1 MRCLNKNK
9 QKMYYAQLVD
19 TIPEYQLD
27 EDGNKIV
34 DYTDPETGEIYYVE
48 TGVDIPLYSVAV
60 EFTGNISLGGSD
72 VTRQEY
78 GISDDKYE
86 AVLVMDKNE
95 LPITETSLLWYQTT
109 PTTKTVEEKTYAD
122 DSTADYKVL
131 KIIPSLNNDRYILAK
146 VVK

>member
-9 QKMYYAQLVD
+9 QKLYYALLVG
-19 TIPEYQLD
+19 TTPEYQLD
-27 EDGNKIV
+27 DQGNKIV
-34 DYTDPETGEIYYVE
+34 DYTDPQTGEVYYVE
-48 TGVDIPLYSVAV
+48 TGVDIPLYSEAV
-60 EFTGNISLGGSD
+60 SFNGNISFGGSD
-72 VTRQEY
+72 VTRLEY
-78 GISDDKYE
+78 GIADDKYE
-86 AVLVMDKNE
+86 AVLVVNKGL

-109 PTTKTVEEKTYAD
+109 PTTKTIDEKKYAE

>member
-9 QKMYYAQLVD
+9 QKLYYALLVG
-19 TIPEYQLD
+19 TTPEYQLD
-27 EDGNKIV
+27 DQGNKIV
-34 DYTDPETGEIYYVE
+34 DYTDPQTGEVYYVE
-48 TGVDIPLYSVAV
+48 TGVDIPLYSEAV
-60 EFTGNISLGGSD
+60 SFNGNISFGGSD

-78 GISDDKYE
+78 GIADDKYE
-86 AVLVMDKNE
+86 AVLVVNKG

-109 PTTKTVEEKTYAD
+109 PTTKTIDEKKYAE